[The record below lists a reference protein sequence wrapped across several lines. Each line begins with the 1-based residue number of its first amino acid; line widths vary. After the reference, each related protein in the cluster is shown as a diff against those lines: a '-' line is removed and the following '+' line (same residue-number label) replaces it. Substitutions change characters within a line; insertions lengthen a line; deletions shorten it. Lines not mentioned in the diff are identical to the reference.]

1 MLDKQEFK
9 RELKLQAEKAKL
21 QLSENLHLRLG
32 VGLVLFILISQPLW
46 WLTDYRAA
54 LTSELTAALEN
65 EAKITRTASENLWS
79 ARAEQS
85 KELERQLN
93 TKIALAKSP
102 GIAQATMQNWLS
114 DLASNEKLSRTRIDV
129 DAPTEMANTP
139 GIYRVA
145 AKVDALFDE
154 QKTINVLAQIE
165 QHPSYLIVERAELG
179 QARQTRMS
187 LLIVSYFKIENSNSA
202 AAQ

>member
-65 EAKITRTASENLWS
+65 EAKITRTASENVWT

-129 DAPTEMANTP
+129 DAPTEMADTP

-165 QHPSYLIVERAELG
+165 QHPSYLVVERAELG

-187 LLIVSYFKIENSNSA
+187 LLIVSYFKITNSNSA

>member
-65 EAKITRTASENLWS
+65 EAKITRTASENLWT

-129 DAPTEMANTP
+129 DAPTEMTGTP

-165 QHPSYLIVERAELG
+165 QHPSYLVVERAELG

-187 LLIVSYFKIENSNSA
+187 LLIVSYFKITNNNSA

>member
-54 LTSELTAALEN
+54 LTSELTDALEN
-65 EAKITRTASENLWS
+65 EAKITRTASENLWT

-129 DAPTEMANTP
+129 DAPTEMADTP

-154 QKTINVLAQIE
+154 QKAINVLAQIE
-165 QHPSYLIVERAELG
+165 QHPSYLVVERAELG

-187 LLIVSYFKIENSNSA
+187 LLIVSYFKITNNNSA

>member
-32 VGLVLFILISQPLW
+32 IGLVLFILISQPLW

-65 EAKITRTASENLWS
+65 EAKITRTASENLWT

-129 DAPTEMANTP
+129 DAPTEMTGTP

-165 QHPSYLIVERAELG
+165 QHPSYLVVERAELG

-187 LLIVSYFKIENSNSA
+187 LLIVSYFKITNNNSA